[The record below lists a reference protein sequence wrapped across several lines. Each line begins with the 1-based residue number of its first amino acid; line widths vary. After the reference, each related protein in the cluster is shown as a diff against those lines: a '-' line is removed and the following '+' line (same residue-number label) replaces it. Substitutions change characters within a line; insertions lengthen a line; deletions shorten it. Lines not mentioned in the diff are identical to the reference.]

1 MNHITK
7 YIFAILSLIM
17 LAGCSGSEQGEERPK
32 DTLVPISLTL
42 SVPNDKSNTRVGDPG
57 KYTHVGDPGEDTHDE
72 VDWDQLTIIIAYT
85 EKTTGKDIYD
95 GSANTMVYYDTFSK
109 DEFDRKTPVSHSTST
124 LSPADTNGYHDYT
137 IYLPPGT
144 CCVYGVTYSKDKGL
158 NLEEELSK
166 IPKDGKKYHNTDIY
180 KLQISNDY
188 ACDKIKNTMDIAKF
202 ISVATGYAT
211 EVGVATNNRLIP
223 VEFNSNTTSS
233 TKRYWRMVLGRLAT
247 KLDIQWDA
255 KGAYE
260 NDDKGIPK
268 FKDVKVES
276 FTYHGE
282 AEGTGTSGAG
292 TSGTGSTTSEA
303 GYGRLFPTLYAA
315 STITPKTSV
324 GGQKTFINRTEIS
337 KRNGRVYHYT
347 FPDGYTKPRI
357 TFDVKTTKKDGEAE
371 TKTEVTF
378 DLKKKI
384 ESFNPA
390 QWYKINVTISGT
402 KIGSA
407 SNITIK
413 EFKE

>member
-57 KYTHVGDPGEDTHDE
+57 EDTNDK
-72 VDWDQLTIIIAYT
+72 VDWDRLTIIIAYT
-85 EKTTGKDIYD
+85 EKTKGKDIYD
-95 GSANTMVYYDTFSK
+95 GSASTMVYYDTFTK
-109 DEFDRKTPVSHSTST
+109 DEFDRKTPVSHDTST

-144 CCVYGVTYSKDKGL
+144 CCVYGVTYSDGEGL
-158 NLEEELSK
+158 DLEEELSK
-166 IPKDGKKYHNTDIY
+166 IPKDGKKGHNADIY

-188 ACDKIKNTMDIAKF
+188 AWNINEMDIAKF

-211 EVGVATNNRLIP
+211 EVNVANNTLTDNRLIP

-260 NDDKGIPK
+260 NDANGIPK
-268 FKDVKVES
+268 FNDVKVEG

-282 AEGTGTSGAG
+282 AEGTGTSGTG
-292 TSGTGSTTSEA
+292 TSGTGSTTTEV

-324 GGQKTFINRTEIS
+324 GGQKAFINTSEIS

-347 FPDGYTKPRI
+347 FPDGITQPRI
-357 TFDVKTTKKDGEAE
+357 TFDVSTKKDKDAE
-371 TKTEVTF
+371 TKTDKVTF
-378 DLKKKI
+378 DFKYRTK
-384 ESFNPA
+384 SFNPA
-390 QWYKINVTISGT
+390 QWYKINVTIKGT
-402 KIGSA
+402 QIGKE
-407 SNITIK
+407 SNITIN

>member
-42 SVPNDKSNTRVGDPG
+42 SVPNDKSSTR
-57 KYTHVGDPGEDTHDE
+57 VGDPGEDTNDK

-85 EKTTGKDIYD
+85 EKTKGKDIYD
-95 GSANTMVYYDTFSK
+95 GSANTMVYYDTFRK

-144 CCVYGVTYSKDKGL
+144 CCVYGVTYSKGKGL

-166 IPKDGKKYHNTDIY
+166 IPKDGKKGHNADIY
-180 KLQISNDY
+180 NLQISNDY
-188 ACDKIKNTMDIAKF
+188 AFDKTSNTMDIAKF
-202 ISVATGYAT
+202 ISVATGYAR
-211 EVGVATNNRLIP
+211 EVNVADNTLTDTLLIP

-233 TKRYWRMVLGRLAT
+233 TKRYWRMVLGRLAS

-260 NDDKGIPK
+260 NQK
-268 FKDVKVES
+268 FTNVKVEG

-282 AEGTGTSGAG
+282 AEDTGTSGAG
-292 TSGTGSTTSEA
+292 TSGTGSTTTGT
-303 GYGRLFPTLYAA
+303 GYGRLFPTLYAD
-315 STITPKTSV
+315 SSITQKTSV
-324 GGQKTFINRTEIS
+324 GGQKAFINTSEIS

-347 FPDGYTKPRI
+347 FPDGVTKPRI
-357 TFDVKTTKKDGEAE
+357 TFDLKTTKKDGEAE

-378 DLKKKI
+378 DLKNKI
-384 ESFNPA
+384 KSFNPA

-407 SNITIK
+407 SNITIN
-413 EFKE
+413 EFKDKNQ